1 MKPQEI
7 RIGEILDLTINTK
20 SSKTYIVGEV
30 LGVRQDY
37 INPDLVAV
45 MLAGIDQWLTLSDKV
60 EVRYADR

>member
-20 SSKTYIVGEV
+20 TSKTYIVGKV

-45 MLAGIDQWLTLSDKV
+45 MVAGIDQWLTLSDKV